1 MASMDEH
8 DTDGVERARSRTIK
22 QLPGTDI
29 IEVRYAG
36 AISYA
41 YRIGTLDAIERIS
54 PAGGLRRLLI
64 NYTSAWP
71 IAQAEPEAA
80 AEFGERMGRLSLAPG
95 ARVALVNAPP
105 SVDAQTDVV
114 LTQGGFLFRQF
125 HDREEAIGWL
135 ESREGPR

>member
-1 MASMDEH
+1 MDEH
-8 DTDGVERARSRTIK
+8 DTYGVEQARSRTIK

-36 AISYA
+36 AVSYA
-41 YRIGTLDAIERIS
+41 YRIGTLEALEAIT
-54 PAGGLRRLLI
+54 PTGGLRRLLI

-71 IAQAEPEAA
+71 ISDPEPEAV
-80 AEFGERMGRLSLAPG
+80 AEFGARMGRLAFAPA

-105 SVDAQTDVV
+105 RVEAQTDVV

-125 HDREEAIGWL
+125 HDREQAIAWL
-135 ESREGPR
+135 ASAD

>member
-1 MASMDEH
+1 MASMDEQ
-8 DTDGVERARSRTIK
+8 DTDGLERARSRTIK
-22 QLPGTDI
+22 QLAGTDI

-41 YRIGTLDAIERIS
+41 YRIGTLDALERIA
-54 PAGGLRRLLI
+54 PAGGLRRVLV

-71 IAQAEPEAA
+71 ITQPEPEAA
-80 AEFGERMGRLSLAPG
+80 AEFGARMGRLALAPG

-125 HDREEAIGWL
+125 HDREEALAWL
-135 ESREGPR
+135 SAEAS

>member
-22 QLPGTDI
+22 HLPGTDI

-41 YRIGTLDAIERIS
+41 YRIGTLEALERIS
-54 PAGGLRRLLI
+54 PAGGVRRLLI

-71 IAQAEPEAA
+71 ISEPEPEAA
-80 AEFGERMGRLSLAPG
+80 AEFGARMGRLALAKD

-105 SVDAQTDVV
+105 SVDAQTDAV

-125 HDREEAIGWL
+125 HDRAQAIGWL
-135 ESREGPR
+135 EAELPL